1 MGAVFLTGR
10 SGSGKTTFILNEI
23 REKLRREPLGKPI
36 IFLVP
41 DQMTFLMEYELSKT
55 PDLGG
60 TIRAQVYSF
69 SRLAWRILQHTGGM
83 NRPFLTGTGIQML
96 LRKLIEEHKGEFRV
110 YQNASDKSGFTEQ
123 VERMLTEFKRHCL
136 TPESIRGIM
145 EGSGSSEYEGERI
158 LADKLHDL
166 YMLYSKMEE
175 NLERQYVQSEDY
187 LTLLAE
193 QIPDAEEIRNA
204 SVYVDGFH
212 QFTPQEMNVLE
223 QLMKHAREMTFSLTA
238 DKPFT
243 VNTPHELH
251 LFRMTGKAYY
261 DLYQKAQE
269 LGLDLSE
276 VRLEE
281 GKRHSHAPELQ
292 HLERYFD
299 ERPAKAYSGKMEA
312 LCIMQAA
319 GRRTEIEGIARE
331 IHSLIRK
338 DGFRLRDIAVIA
350 RNVEDYKDTIKEVF
364 KDYEIPFF
372 IDGKESM
379 QNHPLIE
386 LIRST
391 LDIIKGNWRYE
402 AVFRC
407 VKTELLFPQDEPRE
421 RLREQVDQ
429 LENYCIA
436 YGIKGE
442 RWTSKDPFA
451 YRRYASLDEDF
462 AKTDREI
469 ETEHMLNELKGWIVP
484 PIHRLQKRIKKAE
497 SVREMAEAVYL
508 YLEEADVPMKL
519 EQERRIAEEDGRI
532 AESRQHNQVWDAV
545 IQLLDE
551 FVEMMGDEHISFS
564 LFQQMIETGL
574 ESLKFALIP
583 PALDQVLIGNMDL
596 SRMYGTKCT
605 FLIGA
610 NDGILPARPADDGVL
625 SDDDREWLKRN
636 GAELAATGR
645 EQLLDE
651 NFLIYMTLSSPS
663 EKLYVSYPIADAEG
677 KTLLPSTVVKR
688 LSELFPNHAEKVL
701 INEPEQLSDEEQL
714 EFLINK
720 SAALSYLAGQLG
732 IWTRQYPISDVWWST
747 YNFLMDEPDRFFSQ
761 NILSS
766 LFFRN
771 KVHKLSP
778 HVSRELYGENIQGSV
793 SRMETYKA
801 CPFSHFASHGLRLKE
816 RQFFKLEAPDIGQL
830 FHSALKLIS
839 DRLHEL
845 KLDWRDLT
853 KEQCDTLSSD
863 AVERLAP
870 KLQKE
875 ILLSSNRHHYVKQKL
890 QKIIARV
897 SGILSEHAKASGFA
911 PVGLELGFGGNG
923 PLPPMRFTLK
933 NGCTMELVGRIDRV
947 DKAESS
953 KGLLLR
959 IVDYKSS
966 DKGLDLAE
974 VYYGLA
980 LQMLTYL
987 DLSITHSADW
997 LGMKASPAGVLYF
1010 HVHDPMIQVPVPL
1023 GLDEIEKEIFK
1034 KFKMKGLLLGDQEA
1048 IRLMDTTLEQGR
1060 SDIISAGLKKDGS
1073 LRSDSAV
1080 VSEEDFHFLR
1090 RHIRRTFQ
1098 EAGEEITDGKVSIE
1112 PYKLKDKTP
1121 CTYCSFQSF
1130 CQFDESLEENEYR
1143 KLKPEK
1149 DNVILE
1155 RLKKE
1160 DGTNGNV

>member
-1 MGAVFLTGR
+1 MGAVFLSGR
-10 SGSGKTTFILNEI
+10 SGSGKTTFILDDI
-23 REKLRREPLGKPI
+23 REKLRHDPLGKPI

-96 LRKLIEEHKGEFRV
+96 LRKLIEEHKSEFKV

-136 TPESIRGIM
+136 PPEGIREIM
-145 EGSGSSEYEGERI
+145 QGSGASEYEEERI
-158 LADKLHDL
+158 LSDKLHDL
-166 YMLYSKMEE
+166 YILYSRMEE
-175 NLERQYVQSEDY
+175 ALEHQYVQSEDY

-193 QIPDAEEIRNA
+193 QIPHAAEIRDA
-204 SVYVDGFH
+204 SIYVDGFH
-212 QFTPQEMNVLE
+212 QFTPQEMRVLE
-223 QLMKHAREMTFSLTA
+223 QLMAHSREITFSLTV
-238 DKPFT
+238 DEPFAHHA
-243 VNTPHELH
+243 PHDLH
-251 LFRMTGKAYY
+251 LFRMTGKAYF
-261 DLYQKAQE
+261 DLCQKARE

-276 VRLEE
+276 VRME
-281 GKRHSHAPELQ
+281 GAKRHSHAPELE
-292 HLERYFD
+292 HLERQFD
-299 ERPAKAYSGKMEA
+299 ERPAKPYTGTSESFC
-312 LCIMQAA
+312 LMQAA
-319 GRRTEIEGIARE
+319 NRRTEIEGIARE
-331 IHSLIRK
+331 IHSLVHSGR
-338 DGFRLRDIAVIA
+338 FRLKDIAVIA
-350 RNVEDYKDTIKEVF
+350 RNLEDYKDTIKEVF
-364 KDYEIPFF
+364 TDYELSFF

-391 LDIIKGNWRYE
+391 LDIIKSNWRYE

-407 VKTELLFPQDEPRE
+407 IKTELLFPMDEPRE
-421 RLREQVDQ
+421 RVRDQIDQ

-442 RWTSKDPFA
+442 RWTSKDPFT
-451 YRRYASLDEDF
+451 YRRYASLDDDF

-469 ETEHMLNELKGWIVP
+469 ETENMLNDLRSWIVP
-484 PIHRLQKRIKKAE
+484 PVHRLQKRLKKAG

-519 EQERRIAEEDGRI
+519 EQERQLAEESGRI
-532 AESRQHNQVWDAV
+532 AESRQHDQVWDAV

-551 FVEMMGDEHISFS
+551 FVEMMGDERISFS
-564 LFQQMIETGL
+564 LFQQMVETGL
-574 ESLKFALIP
+574 ESLTFSLIP
-583 PALDQVLIGNMDL
+583 PALDQVFIGNMDL

-605 FLIGA
+605 FLIGV

-625 SDDDREWLKRN
+625 TDDDREWLRRN
-636 GAELAATGR
+636 GVQLAATGR

-651 NFLIYMTLSSPS
+651 HFLIYMALSSPS
-663 EKLYVSYPIADAEG
+663 DKLYVSYPIADAEG

-688 LSELFPNHAEKVL
+688 LDELFPSSGEKVL
-701 INEPEQLSDEEQL
+701 VNEPEQLDDEEQL
-714 EFLINK
+714 EFLVNK
-720 SAALSYLAGQLG
+720 STALSYLTGQLG
-732 IWTRQYPISDVWWST
+732 IWARQYAISDVWWST
-747 YNFLMDEPDRFFSQ
+747 YNFLMDEPDRGFSK

-771 KVHKLSP
+771 KVHRLTER
-778 HVSRELYGENIQGSV
+778 VSRDLYGENIQGSV

-801 CPFSHFASHGLRLKE
+801 CPFSHFASHGLKLKE

-870 KLQKE
+870 RLQKE

-987 DLSITHSADW
+987 DLSITYSAEW

-1010 HVHDPMIQVPVPL
+1010 HVHDPMIQASVPL
-1023 GLDEIEKEIFK
+1023 SLDEIEKEIFK
-1034 KFKMKGLLLGDQEA
+1034 KFKMKGLLLGDREA
-1048 IRLMDTTLEQGR
+1048 IKLMDTALEQGR

-1073 LRSDSAV
+1073 LRSDSDV
-1080 VSEEDFHFLR
+1080 VTEDDFHLLR
-1090 RHIRRTFQ
+1090 RHVRRTFQ
-1098 EAGEEITDGKVSIE
+1098 KAGEEITDGNVSIE
-1112 PYKLKDKTP
+1112 PYKLKDRTP
-1121 CTYCSFQSF
+1121 CTYCAFKSF

-1143 KLKPEK
+1143 VLKPEK

-1155 RLKKE
+1155 WLKKE
-1160 DGTNGNV
+1160 DEADGNG

>member
-1 MGAVFLTGR
+1 MGAVFLSGR
-10 SGSGKTTFILNEI
+10 SGSGKTTFILDDI
-23 REKLRREPLGKPI
+23 REKLRHDPLGKPI

-69 SRLAWRILQHTGGM
+69 SRLAWRILQRTGGM

-96 LRKLIEEHKGEFRV
+96 LRKLIEEHKDEFKV

-136 TPESIRGIM
+136 TPDSIREIM
-145 EGSGSSEYEGERI
+145 QGSGTSEYEDERI
-158 LADKLHDL
+158 LSDKLHDL
-166 YMLYSKMEE
+166 YILYSKMEE
-175 NLERQYVQSEDY
+175 SLKDQYVQSEDY

-193 QIPDAEEIRNA
+193 QIPHAEEIREA
-204 SVYVDGFH
+204 SIYVDGFH
-212 QFTPQEMNVLE
+212 QFTPQEMLVLE
-223 QLMKHAREMTFSLTA
+223 QLMAHAPEITFSLTA
-238 DKPFT
+238 DRPFT
-243 VNTPHELH
+243 GNIPHELH
-251 LFRMTGKAYY
+251 LFRMTGKAYF
-261 DLYQKAQE
+261 DLHQKARE
-269 LGLDLSE
+269 LGLDVSE
-276 VRLEE
+276 IRLEE
-281 GKRHSHAPELQ
+281 AKRHKHAPELQ
-292 HLERYFD
+292 HVERYFD
-299 ERPAKAYSGKMEA
+299 ERPANAYTGKIESFR
-312 LCIMQAA
+312 IMQAA
-319 GRRTEIEGIARE
+319 NRRTEIEGIARE
-331 IHSLIRK
+331 IRSLVRS
-338 DGFRLRDIAVIA
+338 GAFRLKDIAVIA
-350 RNVEDYKDTIKEVF
+350 RNLEDYQDAIKEVF
-364 KDYEIPFF
+364 TDYGLAFF

-379 QNHPLIE
+379 RNHPLIE

-407 VKTELLFPQDEPRE
+407 IKTELLFPGDKPKE
-421 RLREQVDQ
+421 RVREQVDQ

-436 YGIKGE
+436 YGIQGN
-442 RWTSKDPFA
+442 RWTSSEPFV
-451 YRRYASLDEDF
+451 YRRYTSLDEDF
-462 AKTDREI
+462 AQTDREI
-469 ETEHMLNELKGWIVP
+469 ETENMLNELKDWIVP
-484 PIHRLQKRIKKAE
+484 PVHRLQKRLKKAG

-508 YLEEADVPMKL
+508 YLEEADIPLKL
-519 EQERRIAEEDGRI
+519 EEERRIAEESGRI
-532 AESRQHNQVWDAV
+532 EESRQHEQVWDAV

-551 FVEMMGDEHISFS
+551 FVEMMGDERISFS

-574 ESLKFALIP
+574 ESLTFSLIP
-583 PALDQVLIGNMDL
+583 PALDQVFIGNMDL
-596 SRMYGTKCT
+596 SRMYGIKCT

-610 NDGILPARPADDGVL
+610 NDGILPARPTDDGVL
-625 SDDDREWLKRN
+625 TDDDREWLKRN
-636 GAELAATGR
+636 GAALAATGR

-651 NFLIYMTLSSPS
+651 NYLIYMALSSPS
-663 EKLYVSYPIADAEG
+663 HQLYVSYPIADAEG
-677 KTLLPSTVVKR
+677 KTLLPSTIVKR
-688 LSELFPNHAEKVL
+688 LNELFPDHAEKML
-701 INEPEQLSDEEQL
+701 ANEPEQLDDEAQL
-714 EFLINK
+714 EFLVNK
-720 SAALSYLAGQLG
+720 STALSYLAGQLG
-732 IWTRQYPISDVWWST
+732 IWSRQYAISDVWWST
-747 YNFLMDEPDRFFSQ
+747 YNFLMDEPDRRFSQ
-761 NILSS
+761 NVLSS

-771 KVHKLSP
+771 KVHTLNQR
-778 HVSRELYGENIQGSV
+778 VSRELYGEHIQGSV
-793 SRMETYKA
+793 SRMEMYKA
-801 CPFSHFASHGLRLKE
+801 CPFSHFASHGLKLKE

-853 KEQCDTLSSD
+853 KEQCDALSSD

-911 PVGLELGFGGNG
+911 PVGLELGFGGKG

-1010 HVHDPMIQVPVPL
+1010 HVHDPMIQASAPL

-1048 IRLMDTTLEQGR
+1048 IKLMDTTLEQGR

-1080 VSEEDFHFLR
+1080 VREEDFHLLR
-1090 RHIRRTFQ
+1090 HHIRRTFQ
-1098 EAGEEITDGKVSIE
+1098 KAGEEITDGKVAIE
-1112 PYKLKDKTP
+1112 PYKLKDRTP
-1121 CTYCSFQSF
+1121 CTFCSFKSF

-1143 KLKPEK
+1143 VLKPEK
-1149 DNVILE
+1149 DNVILDW
-1155 RLKKE
+1155 LKKE
-1160 DGTNGNV
+1160 DEANGDG